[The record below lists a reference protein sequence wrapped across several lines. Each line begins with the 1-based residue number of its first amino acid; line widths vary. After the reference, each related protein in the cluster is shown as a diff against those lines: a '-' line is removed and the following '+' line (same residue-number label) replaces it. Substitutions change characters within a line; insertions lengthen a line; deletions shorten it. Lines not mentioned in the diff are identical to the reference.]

1 GGLDDRRRR
10 PGGPGAP
17 GAGGRPRPGL
27 AVATPRTRRA
37 PAPARR
43 GHRRHVCLVAT
54 AHVTTPR
61 YSGRKLRPPPA
72 GGASSDFDAE
82 PAGST
87 RRYGGGFLSGR
98 RGADQ
103 GWGFGSPARTP
114 PVARPP
120 APPLRPPG
128 PAEPRVRAL
137 EPPHPQ

>member
-87 RRYGGGFLSGR
+87 RWYGWAYCSSSRGSYRGWKSGSLPR
-98 RGADQ
+98 TALVARATA
-103 GWGFGSPARTP
+103 PPPRTP
-114 PVARPP
+114 W
-120 APPLRPPG
+120 
-128 PAEPRVRAL
+128 PRHSR
-137 EPPHPQ
+137 